1 MMDQIT
7 IKDLEVYA
15 NHGLYKEEK
24 ALGQKFLVS
33 VILSFDTKLA
43 GVSDQMD
50 YSVDYGKVCHRIK
63 EILTEN
69 DFNLIECVAETVA
82 KKLLLEFS
90 LIRKLEIEVKKP
102 WAPIGLPLDY
112 VSVKIKRGWH
122 RAYLGVGSN
131 MGDRMEYINQA
142 INAIEAQDDTRVVH
156 VSSLIE
162 TKPYGGV
169 VQDDF
174 LNGCIAIDTLKEP
187 EAYEIDKADT
197 AYGTIQTDSTQI
209 KTAAENIQQALYAF
223 SYEKLNVKNK
233 ITYDLLKQY
242 LRSLRE
248 EADYLY
254 YEEPLN
260 TVNGV
265 QTQIPIVLSEYQ
277 FYDRTDVEA
286 YLDVLSETRDYFQQI
301 IAFERE
307 KADKG
312 LFLSDEMADQVL
324 EQCNA
329 FLAMGNGNY
338 LYSTFVSRIG
348 ELQELSEK
356 EKSDYIQQNARQMEE
371 QVYPAYEDLIQAV
384 KELKGKGTNE
394 KGLCYFPEGRKYY
407 EWYIQ
412 QSVGVTD
419 TIQELEQLTRRQISE
434 DITGM
439 EEAVNEAK
447 QAAAILEN
455 GKAER
460 ILEKLKKGIGTAFPE
475 IPKTSLQI
483 KYVPEEMQ
491 EHLSPAFYMIPA
503 IDYTEEN
510 VIYVNQ
516 IQMRDDL
523 TLFTT
528 LAHEG
533 YPGHLYQTIFFES
546 TNPDPIR
553 SILNFGGYVEG
564 WATYAEMCSYYLMPL
579 SKTQAA
585 ILQKNSSVILALYAL
600 ADMGIHYEGWS
611 RMDTVE
617 FYARYGIKDAETVD
631 KIYNLILGSPGN
643 YLKYYIGYVK
653 FLELKKEWIKSGNQS
668 QKEFHKAV
676 LSVGPA
682 PFEIVGKYFSL

>member
-1 MMDQIT
+1 MLIQFW
-7 IKDLEVYA
+7 KRR
-15 NHGLYKEEK
+15 KK
-24 ALGQKFLVS
+24 QCVS
-33 VILSFDTKLA
+33 IVCSISIL
-43 GVSDQMD
+43 
-50 YSVDYGKVCHRIK
+50 
-63 EILTEN
+63 
-69 DFNLIECVAETVA
+69 
-82 KKLLLEFS
+82 FS
-90 LIRKLEIEVKKP
+90 SIF
-102 WAPIGLPLDY
+102 
-112 VSVKIKRGWH
+112 
-122 RAYLGVGSN
+122 
-131 MGDRMEYINQA
+131 
-142 INAIEAQDDTRVVH
+142 
-156 VSSLIE
+156 
-162 TKPYGGV
+162 
-169 VQDDF
+169 F
-174 LNGCIAIDTLKEP
+174 LNGCEATFLEEKKSSKEAENERFASFTEKLFCKEVATSQISLHYTLKEP
-187 EAYEIDKADT
+187 EAYGIDKADT
-197 AYGTIQTDSTQI
+197 AYGMIQTDSTQI
-209 KTAAENIQQALYAF
+209 KTAAENMQQALYTF
-223 SYEKLNVKNK
+223 SYEKLNVKNR

-242 LRSLRE
+242 LRNLRE

-307 KADKG
+307 KADRG

-419 TIQELEQLTRRQISE
+419 TIRELEQQTRRQISE

-447 QAAAILEN
+447 QAAAIMEN

-460 ILEKLKKGIGTAFPE
+460 ILEKLKKGIANAFPE
-475 IPKTSLQI
+475 IPKTSLRI

-546 TNPDPIR
+546 TDPDPVR

-631 KIYNLILGSPGN
+631 EIYNLILGSPGN
-643 YLKYYIGYVK
+643 YLKYYVGYVK

>member
-1 MMDQIT
+1 MLIQFW
-7 IKDLEVYA
+7 KRR
-15 NHGLYKEEK
+15 KK
-24 ALGQKFLVS
+24 QCVS
-33 VILSFDTKLA
+33 IVCSISIL
-43 GVSDQMD
+43 
-50 YSVDYGKVCHRIK
+50 
-63 EILTEN
+63 
-69 DFNLIECVAETVA
+69 
-82 KKLLLEFS
+82 FS
-90 LIRKLEIEVKKP
+90 SIF
-102 WAPIGLPLDY
+102 
-112 VSVKIKRGWH
+112 
-122 RAYLGVGSN
+122 
-131 MGDRMEYINQA
+131 
-142 INAIEAQDDTRVVH
+142 
-156 VSSLIE
+156 
-162 TKPYGGV
+162 
-169 VQDDF
+169 F
-174 LNGCIAIDTLKEP
+174 LNGCEATFLEEKKSSKEVENERFTLFTEKLLCKEVAASQISLHYTLKEP
-187 EAYEIDKADT
+187 EAYGIDKADT

-209 KTAAENIQQALYAF
+209 KTAAENIQQALYTF

-277 FYDRTDVEA
+277 FYDRTDVEE

-447 QAAAILEN
+447 QAATILED

-475 IPKTSLQI
+475 IPKTSLRI

-516 IQMRDDL
+516 TQMRDDL
-523 TLFTT
+523 ALFTT

-617 FYARYGIKDAETVD
+617 FYAKYGIKDAETVD

-643 YLKYYIGYVK
+643 YLKYYIGYIK

>member
-1 MMDQIT
+1 MLIQFW
-7 IKDLEVYA
+7 KRR
-15 NHGLYKEEK
+15 KK
-24 ALGQKFLVS
+24 QCVS
-33 VILSFDTKLA
+33 IVCSISIL
-43 GVSDQMD
+43 
-50 YSVDYGKVCHRIK
+50 
-63 EILTEN
+63 
-69 DFNLIECVAETVA
+69 
-82 KKLLLEFS
+82 FS
-90 LIRKLEIEVKKP
+90 SIF
-102 WAPIGLPLDY
+102 
-112 VSVKIKRGWH
+112 
-122 RAYLGVGSN
+122 
-131 MGDRMEYINQA
+131 
-142 INAIEAQDDTRVVH
+142 
-156 VSSLIE
+156 
-162 TKPYGGV
+162 
-169 VQDDF
+169 F
-174 LNGCIAIDTLKEP
+174 LNGCEATFLEEKRSSKEAENERFASFTEKLFCKEVATSQISLHYTLKEP
-187 EAYEIDKADT
+187 EAYGIDKADT
-197 AYGTIQTDSTQI
+197 AYGMIQTDSTQI
-209 KTAAENIQQALYAF
+209 KTAAENMQQALYTF
-223 SYEKLNVKNK
+223 SYEKLNVKNR

-242 LRSLRE
+242 LRNLRE

-307 KADKG
+307 KADRG

-419 TIQELEQLTRRQISE
+419 TIQELEQQTRRQISE

-447 QAAAILEN
+447 QAAAIMEN

-460 ILEKLKKGIGTAFPE
+460 ILEKLKKGIANAFPE
-475 IPKTSLQI
+475 IPKTSLRI

-546 TNPDPIR
+546 TDPDPVR

-631 KIYNLILGSPGN
+631 KIYDLILGSPGN

-668 QKEFHKAV
+668 QKEFHQAV

>member
-1 MMDQIT
+1 MLIQFW
-7 IKDLEVYA
+7 KRR
-15 NHGLYKEEK
+15 KK
-24 ALGQKFLVS
+24 QCVS
-33 VILSFDTKLA
+33 IVCSISIL
-43 GVSDQMD
+43 
-50 YSVDYGKVCHRIK
+50 
-63 EILTEN
+63 
-69 DFNLIECVAETVA
+69 
-82 KKLLLEFS
+82 FS
-90 LIRKLEIEVKKP
+90 SIF
-102 WAPIGLPLDY
+102 
-112 VSVKIKRGWH
+112 
-122 RAYLGVGSN
+122 
-131 MGDRMEYINQA
+131 
-142 INAIEAQDDTRVVH
+142 
-156 VSSLIE
+156 
-162 TKPYGGV
+162 
-169 VQDDF
+169 F
-174 LNGCIAIDTLKEP
+174 LNGCEATFLEEKKSSKEAENERFASFTEKLFCKEVATSQISLHYTLKEP
-187 EAYEIDKADT
+187 EAYGIDKADT
-197 AYGTIQTDSTQI
+197 AYGMIQTDSTQI
-209 KTAAENIQQALYAF
+209 KTAAENMQQALYTF
-223 SYEKLNVKNK
+223 SYEKLNVKNR

-242 LRSLRE
+242 LRNLRE

-307 KADKG
+307 KADRG

-338 LYSTFVSRIG
+338 LYSTFVSRVG
-348 ELQELSEK
+348 ELQEVSEK

-419 TIQELEQLTRRQISE
+419 TIQELEQQTRRQISE

-460 ILEKLKKGIGTAFPE
+460 ILEELKKGIANAFPE
-475 IPKTSLQI
+475 IPKTSLRI

-546 TNPDPIR
+546 TDPDPVR
-553 SILNFGGYVEG
+553 SILNFDGYVEG

-617 FYARYGIKDAETVD
+617 FYARYGIKDAETVN
-631 KIYNLILGSPGN
+631 KIYDLILGSPGN

-668 QKEFHKAV
+668 QKEFHQAV

>member
-1 MMDQIT
+1 MLIQFW
-7 IKDLEVYA
+7 KRR
-15 NHGLYKEEK
+15 KK
-24 ALGQKFLVS
+24 QCVS
-33 VILSFDTKLA
+33 IVCSISIL
-43 GVSDQMD
+43 
-50 YSVDYGKVCHRIK
+50 
-63 EILTEN
+63 
-69 DFNLIECVAETVA
+69 
-82 KKLLLEFS
+82 FS
-90 LIRKLEIEVKKP
+90 SIF
-102 WAPIGLPLDY
+102 
-112 VSVKIKRGWH
+112 
-122 RAYLGVGSN
+122 
-131 MGDRMEYINQA
+131 
-142 INAIEAQDDTRVVH
+142 
-156 VSSLIE
+156 
-162 TKPYGGV
+162 
-169 VQDDF
+169 F
-174 LNGCIAIDTLKEP
+174 LNGCEATFLEEKKSSKEVENERFTSFTEKLFCKEVAASQISLHYTLKEP
-187 EAYEIDKADT
+187 EAYGIDKADT

-223 SYEKLNVKNK
+223 SYEKLNVKNR

-242 LRSLRE
+242 LRNLRE

-277 FYDRTDVEA
+277 FYDRTDVEE

-371 QVYPAYEDLIQAV
+371 QVCPAYEDLIQAV

-419 TIQELEQLTRRQISE
+419 TIQELEQLTCRQISE

-447 QAAAILEN
+447 QAAAILED

-460 ILEKLKKGIGTAFPE
+460 ILEKLKKGIGTAFPPVH
-475 IPKTSLQI
+475 I
-483 KYVPEEMQ
+483 
-491 EHLSPAFYMIPA
+491 LS
-503 IDYTEEN
+503 
-510 VIYVNQ
+510 
-516 IQMRDDL
+516 
-523 TLFTT
+523 
-528 LAHEG
+528 
-533 YPGHLYQTIFFES
+533 
-546 TNPDPIR
+546 
-553 SILNFGGYVEG
+553 
-564 WATYAEMCSYYLMPL
+564 AE
-579 SKTQAA
+579 
-585 ILQKNSSVILALYAL
+585 
-600 ADMGIHYEGWS
+600 
-611 RMDTVE
+611 
-617 FYARYGIKDAETVD
+617 
-631 KIYNLILGSPGN
+631 
-643 YLKYYIGYVK
+643 K
-653 FLELKKEWIKSGNQS
+653 FLESQEKSHCF
-668 QKEFHKAV
+668 FH
-676 LSVGPA
+676 L
-682 PFEIVGKYFSL
+682 L

>member
-1 MMDQIT
+1 MLIQFW
-7 IKDLEVYA
+7 KRR
-15 NHGLYKEEK
+15 KK
-24 ALGQKFLVS
+24 QCVS
-33 VILSFDTKLA
+33 IVCSISIL
-43 GVSDQMD
+43 
-50 YSVDYGKVCHRIK
+50 
-63 EILTEN
+63 
-69 DFNLIECVAETVA
+69 
-82 KKLLLEFS
+82 FS
-90 LIRKLEIEVKKP
+90 SIF
-102 WAPIGLPLDY
+102 
-112 VSVKIKRGWH
+112 
-122 RAYLGVGSN
+122 
-131 MGDRMEYINQA
+131 
-142 INAIEAQDDTRVVH
+142 
-156 VSSLIE
+156 
-162 TKPYGGV
+162 
-169 VQDDF
+169 F
-174 LNGCIAIDTLKEP
+174 LNGCEATFLEEKKSSKEAENERFASFTEKLFCKEVATSQISLHYTLKEP
-187 EAYEIDKADT
+187 EAYGIDKADT
-197 AYGTIQTDSTQI
+197 AYGMIQTDSTQI
-209 KTAAENIQQALYAF
+209 KTAAENMQQALYTF
-223 SYEKLNVKNK
+223 SYEKLNVKNR

-242 LRSLRE
+242 LRNVRE

-419 TIQELEQLTRRQISE
+419 TIRELEQQTRRQISE

-447 QAAAILEN
+447 QAAAIMEN

-460 ILEKLKKGIGTAFPE
+460 ILEKLKKGIANAFPE
-475 IPKTSLQI
+475 IPKTSLRI

-546 TNPDPIR
+546 TDPDPVR

-600 ADMGIHYEGWS
+600 ADMGIHYDGWS

-617 FYARYGIKDAETVD
+617 FYARYGIKDAETVN
-631 KIYNLILGSPGN
+631 KIYDLILGSPGN

-668 QKEFHKAV
+668 QKEFHQAV

>member
-1 MMDQIT
+1 MLIQFR
-7 IKDLEVYA
+7 KRR
-15 NHGLYKEEK
+15 KK
-24 ALGQKFLVS
+24 QCVS
-33 VILSFDTKLA
+33 IVCSISIL
-43 GVSDQMD
+43 
-50 YSVDYGKVCHRIK
+50 
-63 EILTEN
+63 
-69 DFNLIECVAETVA
+69 
-82 KKLLLEFS
+82 FS
-90 LIRKLEIEVKKP
+90 SIF
-102 WAPIGLPLDY
+102 
-112 VSVKIKRGWH
+112 
-122 RAYLGVGSN
+122 
-131 MGDRMEYINQA
+131 
-142 INAIEAQDDTRVVH
+142 
-156 VSSLIE
+156 
-162 TKPYGGV
+162 
-169 VQDDF
+169 F
-174 LNGCIAIDTLKEP
+174 LNGCEATFLEEKKSSKEVENERFTSFTEKLFCKEVAASQISLHYTLKEP
-187 EAYEIDKADT
+187 EAYGIDKADT

-209 KTAAENIQQALYAF
+209 KTAAENIQQALYTF

-447 QAAAILEN
+447 QAATILED

-475 IPKTSLQI
+475 IPKTSLRI

-516 IQMRDDL
+516 TQMRDDL
-523 TLFTT
+523 ALFTT

-643 YLKYYIGYVK
+643 YLKYYIGYIK

>member
-1 MMDQIT
+1 MLIQFW
-7 IKDLEVYA
+7 KRR
-15 NHGLYKEEK
+15 KK
-24 ALGQKFLVS
+24 QCVS
-33 VILSFDTKLA
+33 IVCSISIL
-43 GVSDQMD
+43 
-50 YSVDYGKVCHRIK
+50 
-63 EILTEN
+63 
-69 DFNLIECVAETVA
+69 
-82 KKLLLEFS
+82 FS
-90 LIRKLEIEVKKP
+90 SIF
-102 WAPIGLPLDY
+102 
-112 VSVKIKRGWH
+112 
-122 RAYLGVGSN
+122 
-131 MGDRMEYINQA
+131 
-142 INAIEAQDDTRVVH
+142 
-156 VSSLIE
+156 
-162 TKPYGGV
+162 
-169 VQDDF
+169 F
-174 LNGCIAIDTLKEP
+174 LNGCEATFLEEKKSSKEVENERFASFTEKLFCKEVATSQISLHYTLKEP
-187 EAYEIDKADT
+187 EAYGIDKADT
-197 AYGTIQTDSTQI
+197 AYGMIQTDSTQI
-209 KTAAENIQQALYAF
+209 KTAAENMQQALYTF
-223 SYEKLNVKNK
+223 SYEKLNVKNR

-242 LRSLRE
+242 LRNLRE

-307 KADKG
+307 KADRG

-419 TIQELEQLTRRQISE
+419 TIRELEQQTRRQISE

-447 QAAAILEN
+447 QAAAIMEN

-460 ILEKLKKGIGTAFPE
+460 ILEKLKKGIANAFPE
-475 IPKTSLQI
+475 IPKTSLRI

-533 YPGHLYQTIFFES
+533 YPGHLYQTIFFEN
-546 TNPDPIR
+546 TDPDPVR

-631 KIYNLILGSPGN
+631 KIYDLILGSPGN

-668 QKEFHKAV
+668 QKEFHQAV

>member
-1 MMDQIT
+1 MLIQFW
-7 IKDLEVYA
+7 KRR
-15 NHGLYKEEK
+15 KK
-24 ALGQKFLVS
+24 QCVS
-33 VILSFDTKLA
+33 IVCSISIL
-43 GVSDQMD
+43 
-50 YSVDYGKVCHRIK
+50 
-63 EILTEN
+63 
-69 DFNLIECVAETVA
+69 
-82 KKLLLEFS
+82 FS
-90 LIRKLEIEVKKP
+90 SIF
-102 WAPIGLPLDY
+102 
-112 VSVKIKRGWH
+112 
-122 RAYLGVGSN
+122 
-131 MGDRMEYINQA
+131 
-142 INAIEAQDDTRVVH
+142 
-156 VSSLIE
+156 
-162 TKPYGGV
+162 
-169 VQDDF
+169 F
-174 LNGCIAIDTLKEP
+174 LNGCEATFLEEKKSSKEVENERFTSFTEKLFCKEVAASQISLHYTLKEP
-187 EAYEIDKADT
+187 EAYGIDKADT

-223 SYEKLNVKNK
+223 SYEKLNVKNR

-242 LRSLRE
+242 LRNLRE

-371 QVYPAYEDLIQAV
+371 QVCPAYEDLIQAV
-384 KELKGKGTNE
+384 EELKGKGTNE

-447 QAAAILEN
+447 QAAAILED

-475 IPKTSLQI
+475 IPKTSLRI

-546 TNPDPIR
+546 TNPDPVR

-643 YLKYYIGYVK
+643 YLKYYIGYIK

>member
-1 MMDQIT
+1 MLIQFW
-7 IKDLEVYA
+7 KRR
-15 NHGLYKEEK
+15 KK
-24 ALGQKFLVS
+24 QCVS
-33 VILSFDTKLA
+33 IVCSISIL
-43 GVSDQMD
+43 
-50 YSVDYGKVCHRIK
+50 
-63 EILTEN
+63 
-69 DFNLIECVAETVA
+69 
-82 KKLLLEFS
+82 FS
-90 LIRKLEIEVKKP
+90 SIF
-102 WAPIGLPLDY
+102 
-112 VSVKIKRGWH
+112 
-122 RAYLGVGSN
+122 
-131 MGDRMEYINQA
+131 
-142 INAIEAQDDTRVVH
+142 
-156 VSSLIE
+156 
-162 TKPYGGV
+162 
-169 VQDDF
+169 F
-174 LNGCIAIDTLKEP
+174 LNGCEATFLEEKKSSKEAENERFASFTEKLFCKEVATSQISLHYTLKEP
-187 EAYEIDKADT
+187 EAYGIDKADT
-197 AYGTIQTDSTQI
+197 AYGMIQTDSTQI
-209 KTAAENIQQALYAF
+209 KTAAENMQQALYTF
-223 SYEKLNVKNK
+223 SYEKLNVKNR

-242 LRSLRE
+242 LRNLRE

-338 LYSTFVSRIG
+338 LYSTFVSRVG

-384 KELKGKGTNE
+384 EELKGKGTNE

-419 TIQELEQLTRRQISE
+419 TIQELEQQTRRQISE

-475 IPKTSLQI
+475 IPKTSLRI

-533 YPGHLYQTIFFES
+533 YPGHLYQTMFFES
-546 TNPDPIR
+546 TDPDPVR

-631 KIYNLILGSPGN
+631 KIYDLILGSPGN

>member
-1 MMDQIT
+1 MLIQFW
-7 IKDLEVYA
+7 KRR
-15 NHGLYKEEK
+15 KK
-24 ALGQKFLVS
+24 QCVS
-33 VILSFDTKLA
+33 IVCSISIL
-43 GVSDQMD
+43 
-50 YSVDYGKVCHRIK
+50 
-63 EILTEN
+63 
-69 DFNLIECVAETVA
+69 
-82 KKLLLEFS
+82 FS
-90 LIRKLEIEVKKP
+90 SIF
-102 WAPIGLPLDY
+102 
-112 VSVKIKRGWH
+112 
-122 RAYLGVGSN
+122 
-131 MGDRMEYINQA
+131 
-142 INAIEAQDDTRVVH
+142 
-156 VSSLIE
+156 
-162 TKPYGGV
+162 
-169 VQDDF
+169 F
-174 LNGCIAIDTLKEP
+174 LNGCEATFLEEKKSSKEAENERFASFTEKLFCKEVATSQISLHYTLKEP
-187 EAYEIDKADT
+187 EAYGIDKADT
-197 AYGTIQTDSTQI
+197 AYGMIQTDSTQI
-209 KTAAENIQQALYAF
+209 KTAAENMQQVLYTF
-223 SYEKLNVKNK
+223 SYEKLNVKNR

-242 LRSLRE
+242 LRNLRE

-419 TIQELEQLTRRQISE
+419 TIQELEQQTRRQISE

-447 QAAAILEN
+447 QAAAIMEN

-460 ILEKLKKGIGTAFPE
+460 ILEKLKKGIANAFPE
-475 IPKTSLQI
+475 IPKTSLRI

-546 TNPDPIR
+546 TDPDPVR

-631 KIYNLILGSPGN
+631 KIYDLILGSPGN

>member
-1 MMDQIT
+1 MLIQFW
-7 IKDLEVYA
+7 KRR
-15 NHGLYKEEK
+15 KK
-24 ALGQKFLVS
+24 QCVS
-33 VILSFDTKLA
+33 IVCSIGIL
-43 GVSDQMD
+43 
-50 YSVDYGKVCHRIK
+50 
-63 EILTEN
+63 
-69 DFNLIECVAETVA
+69 
-82 KKLLLEFS
+82 FS
-90 LIRKLEIEVKKP
+90 SIF
-102 WAPIGLPLDY
+102 
-112 VSVKIKRGWH
+112 
-122 RAYLGVGSN
+122 
-131 MGDRMEYINQA
+131 
-142 INAIEAQDDTRVVH
+142 
-156 VSSLIE
+156 
-162 TKPYGGV
+162 
-169 VQDDF
+169 F
-174 LNGCIAIDTLKEP
+174 LNGCEATFLEEKKSSKEAENERFASFTKKLFRKEVVASQISLHYTLKEP
-187 EAYEIDKADT
+187 EAYGIDKADT
-197 AYGTIQTDSTQI
+197 AYGMIQTDSTQI
-209 KTAAENIQQALYAF
+209 KTAAENMQQALYTF
-223 SYEKLNVKNK
+223 SYEKLNVKNR

-242 LRSLRE
+242 LRNLRE

-277 FYDRTDVEA
+277 FYDRTDVET
-286 YLDVLSETRDYFQQI
+286 YLDILSETRDYFQQI

-307 KADKG
+307 KADRG
-312 LFLSDEMADQVL
+312 LFLSDEMAAQVL

-338 LYSTFVSRIG
+338 LYSTFVSRVG

-371 QVYPAYEDLIQAV
+371 QVYPAYEDLIQVV

-419 TIQELEQLTRRQISE
+419 TIRELEQQTRRQISE

-447 QAAAILEN
+447 QAAAIMEN

-460 ILEKLKKGIGTAFPE
+460 ILEKLKKGIANAFPE
-475 IPKTSLQI
+475 IPKTSLRI

-533 YPGHLYQTIFFES
+533 YPGHLYQTIFFEN
-546 TNPDPIR
+546 TDPDPVR

-631 KIYNLILGSPGN
+631 KIYDLILGSPGN

-653 FLELKKEWIKSGNQS
+653 FLELKKEWIKYGNQS

>member
-1 MMDQIT
+1 MLIQFW
-7 IKDLEVYA
+7 KRR
-15 NHGLYKEEK
+15 KK
-24 ALGQKFLVS
+24 QCVS
-33 VILSFDTKLA
+33 IVCSISIL
-43 GVSDQMD
+43 
-50 YSVDYGKVCHRIK
+50 
-63 EILTEN
+63 
-69 DFNLIECVAETVA
+69 
-82 KKLLLEFS
+82 FS
-90 LIRKLEIEVKKP
+90 SIF
-102 WAPIGLPLDY
+102 
-112 VSVKIKRGWH
+112 
-122 RAYLGVGSN
+122 
-131 MGDRMEYINQA
+131 
-142 INAIEAQDDTRVVH
+142 
-156 VSSLIE
+156 
-162 TKPYGGV
+162 
-169 VQDDF
+169 F
-174 LNGCIAIDTLKEP
+174 LNGCEATFLEEKKSSKEAENERFASFTEKLFCKEVATSQISLHYTLKEP
-187 EAYEIDKADT
+187 EAYGIDKADT
-197 AYGTIQTDSTQI
+197 AYGMIQTDSTQI
-209 KTAAENIQQALYAF
+209 KTAAENMQQALYTF
-223 SYEKLNVKNK
+223 SYEKLNVKNR

-242 LRSLRE
+242 LRNLRE

-419 TIQELEQLTRRQISE
+419 TIQELEQQTRRQISE

-447 QAAAILEN
+447 QAAAIMEN

-460 ILEKLKKGIGTAFPE
+460 ILEKLKKGIANAFPE
-475 IPKTSLQI
+475 IPKTSLRI

-546 TNPDPIR
+546 TDPDPVR

-600 ADMGIHYEGWS
+600 TDMGIHYEGWS
-611 RMDTVE
+611 RIDTVE
-617 FYARYGIKDAETVD
+617 FYARYGIKDAETVN
-631 KIYNLILGSPGN
+631 KIYDLILGSPGN

-668 QKEFHKAV
+668 QKEFHQAV

>member
-1 MMDQIT
+1 MLIQFW
-7 IKDLEVYA
+7 KRR
-15 NHGLYKEEK
+15 KK
-24 ALGQKFLVS
+24 QCVS
-33 VILSFDTKLA
+33 IVCSISIL
-43 GVSDQMD
+43 
-50 YSVDYGKVCHRIK
+50 
-63 EILTEN
+63 
-69 DFNLIECVAETVA
+69 
-82 KKLLLEFS
+82 FS
-90 LIRKLEIEVKKP
+90 SIF
-102 WAPIGLPLDY
+102 
-112 VSVKIKRGWH
+112 
-122 RAYLGVGSN
+122 
-131 MGDRMEYINQA
+131 
-142 INAIEAQDDTRVVH
+142 
-156 VSSLIE
+156 
-162 TKPYGGV
+162 
-169 VQDDF
+169 F
-174 LNGCIAIDTLKEP
+174 LNGCEATFLEEKKSSKEVENERFTSFTEKLFCKEVAASQISLHYTLKEP
-187 EAYEIDKADT
+187 EAYGIDKADT

-371 QVYPAYEDLIQAV
+371 QVYPAYENLIQAV

-447 QAAAILEN
+447 QAAAILED

-475 IPKTSLQI
+475 IPKTSLRI

-516 IQMRDDL
+516 TQMRDDL
-523 TLFTT
+523 ALFTT

-546 TNPDPIR
+546 TNPDPVR

-617 FYARYGIKDAETVD
+617 FYARYGIKDAKMID

-643 YLKYYIGYVK
+643 YLKYYIGYIK

>member
-1 MMDQIT
+1 MLIQFW
-7 IKDLEVYA
+7 KRR
-15 NHGLYKEEK
+15 KK
-24 ALGQKFLVS
+24 QCVS
-33 VILSFDTKLA
+33 IVCSISIL
-43 GVSDQMD
+43 
-50 YSVDYGKVCHRIK
+50 
-63 EILTEN
+63 
-69 DFNLIECVAETVA
+69 
-82 KKLLLEFS
+82 FS
-90 LIRKLEIEVKKP
+90 SIF
-102 WAPIGLPLDY
+102 
-112 VSVKIKRGWH
+112 
-122 RAYLGVGSN
+122 
-131 MGDRMEYINQA
+131 
-142 INAIEAQDDTRVVH
+142 
-156 VSSLIE
+156 
-162 TKPYGGV
+162 
-169 VQDDF
+169 F
-174 LNGCIAIDTLKEP
+174 LNGCEATFLEEKKSSKEAENERFASFTEKLFCKEVATSQISLHYTLKEP
-187 EAYEIDKADT
+187 EAYGIDKADT
-197 AYGTIQTDSTQI
+197 AYGMIQTDSTQI
-209 KTAAENIQQALYAF
+209 KTAAENMQQALYTF
-223 SYEKLNVKNK
+223 SYEKLNVKNR

-242 LRSLRE
+242 LRNLRE

-419 TIQELEQLTRRQISE
+419 TIRELEQQTRRQISE

-447 QAAAILEN
+447 QAAAIMEN

-460 ILEKLKKGIGTAFPE
+460 ILEKLKKGIANAFPE
-475 IPKTSLQI
+475 IPKTSLRI

-546 TNPDPIR
+546 TDPDPVR

-600 ADMGIHYEGWS
+600 TDMGIHYEGWS
-611 RMDTVE
+611 RIDTVE
-617 FYARYGIKDAETVD
+617 FYARYGIKDAETVN
-631 KIYNLILGSPGN
+631 KIYDLILGSPGN

-668 QKEFHKAV
+668 QKEFHQAV

>member
-1 MMDQIT
+1 MLIQFW
-7 IKDLEVYA
+7 KRR
-15 NHGLYKEEK
+15 KK
-24 ALGQKFLVS
+24 QCVS
-33 VILSFDTKLA
+33 IVCSISIL
-43 GVSDQMD
+43 
-50 YSVDYGKVCHRIK
+50 
-63 EILTEN
+63 
-69 DFNLIECVAETVA
+69 
-82 KKLLLEFS
+82 FS
-90 LIRKLEIEVKKP
+90 SIF
-102 WAPIGLPLDY
+102 
-112 VSVKIKRGWH
+112 
-122 RAYLGVGSN
+122 
-131 MGDRMEYINQA
+131 
-142 INAIEAQDDTRVVH
+142 
-156 VSSLIE
+156 
-162 TKPYGGV
+162 
-169 VQDDF
+169 F
-174 LNGCIAIDTLKEP
+174 LNGCEATFLEEKKSSKEAENERFASFTEKLFCKEVATSQISLHYTLKEP
-187 EAYEIDKADT
+187 EAYGIDKADT
-197 AYGTIQTDSTQI
+197 AYGMIQTDSTQI
-209 KTAAENIQQALYAF
+209 KTAAENMQQALYTF
-223 SYEKLNVKNK
+223 SYEKLNVKNR

-242 LRSLRE
+242 LRNLRE

-307 KADKG
+307 KADRG

-338 LYSTFVSRIG
+338 LYSTFVSRVG

-419 TIQELEQLTRRQISE
+419 TIRELEQQTRRQISE

-447 QAAAILEN
+447 QAAAIMEN

-460 ILEKLKKGIGTAFPE
+460 ILEKLKKGIANAFPE
-475 IPKTSLQI
+475 IPKTSLRI

-546 TNPDPIR
+546 TDPDPVR

-617 FYARYGIKDAETVD
+617 FYTRYGIKDAETVN
-631 KIYNLILGSPGN
+631 KIYDLILGSPGN

-668 QKEFHKAV
+668 QKEFHQAV

>member
-1 MMDQIT
+1 MLIQFW
-7 IKDLEVYA
+7 KRR
-15 NHGLYKEEK
+15 KK
-24 ALGQKFLVS
+24 QCVS
-33 VILSFDTKLA
+33 IVCSISIL
-43 GVSDQMD
+43 
-50 YSVDYGKVCHRIK
+50 
-63 EILTEN
+63 
-69 DFNLIECVAETVA
+69 
-82 KKLLLEFS
+82 FS
-90 LIRKLEIEVKKP
+90 SIF
-102 WAPIGLPLDY
+102 
-112 VSVKIKRGWH
+112 
-122 RAYLGVGSN
+122 
-131 MGDRMEYINQA
+131 
-142 INAIEAQDDTRVVH
+142 
-156 VSSLIE
+156 
-162 TKPYGGV
+162 
-169 VQDDF
+169 F
-174 LNGCIAIDTLKEP
+174 LNGCEATFLEEKKSSKEAENERFASFTEKLFCKEVATSQISLHYTLKEP
-187 EAYEIDKADT
+187 EAYGIDKADT
-197 AYGTIQTDSTQI
+197 AYGMIQTDSTQI
-209 KTAAENIQQALYAF
+209 KTAAENMQQALYTF
-223 SYEKLNVKNK
+223 SYEKLNVKNR

-242 LRSLRE
+242 LRNLRE

-312 LFLSDEMADQVL
+312 LFLSDEMANQVL

-419 TIQELEQLTRRQISE
+419 TIRELEQQTRRQISE

-447 QAAAILEN
+447 QAAAIMEN

-460 ILEKLKKGIGTAFPE
+460 ILEKLKKGIANAFPE
-475 IPKTSLQI
+475 IPKTSLRI

-546 TNPDPIR
+546 TDPDPVR

-579 SKTQAA
+579 SKAQAA

-611 RMDTVE
+611 RMDAVE
-617 FYARYGIKDAETVD
+617 FYARYGIKDAKTVD
-631 KIYNLILGSPGN
+631 KIYDLILGSPGN

-668 QKEFHKAV
+668 QKEFHQAV

>member
-1 MMDQIT
+1 MLIQFW
-7 IKDLEVYA
+7 KRR
-15 NHGLYKEEK
+15 KK
-24 ALGQKFLVS
+24 QCVS
-33 VILSFDTKLA
+33 IVCSISIL
-43 GVSDQMD
+43 
-50 YSVDYGKVCHRIK
+50 
-63 EILTEN
+63 
-69 DFNLIECVAETVA
+69 
-82 KKLLLEFS
+82 FS
-90 LIRKLEIEVKKP
+90 SIF
-102 WAPIGLPLDY
+102 
-112 VSVKIKRGWH
+112 
-122 RAYLGVGSN
+122 
-131 MGDRMEYINQA
+131 
-142 INAIEAQDDTRVVH
+142 
-156 VSSLIE
+156 
-162 TKPYGGV
+162 
-169 VQDDF
+169 F
-174 LNGCIAIDTLKEP
+174 LNGCEATFLEEKKSSKEVENERFTSFTEKLFCKEVAVSQISLHYTLKEP
-187 EAYEIDKADT
+187 EAYGIDKADT

-209 KTAAENIQQALYAF
+209 KTAAENIQQALYTF

-277 FYDRTDVEA
+277 FYDRTDVEE

-371 QVYPAYEDLIQAV
+371 QVYPAYENLIQAV

-447 QAAAILEN
+447 QAATILED

-475 IPKTSLQI
+475 IPKTSLRI

-516 IQMRDDL
+516 TQMRDDL
-523 TLFTT
+523 ALFTT

-617 FYARYGIKDAETVD
+617 FYAKYGIKDAETVD

-643 YLKYYIGYVK
+643 YLKYYIGYIK

>member
-1 MMDQIT
+1 MLIQFW
-7 IKDLEVYA
+7 KRR
-15 NHGLYKEEK
+15 KK
-24 ALGQKFLVS
+24 QCVS
-33 VILSFDTKLA
+33 IVCSISIL
-43 GVSDQMD
+43 
-50 YSVDYGKVCHRIK
+50 
-63 EILTEN
+63 
-69 DFNLIECVAETVA
+69 
-82 KKLLLEFS
+82 FS
-90 LIRKLEIEVKKP
+90 SIF
-102 WAPIGLPLDY
+102 
-112 VSVKIKRGWH
+112 
-122 RAYLGVGSN
+122 
-131 MGDRMEYINQA
+131 
-142 INAIEAQDDTRVVH
+142 
-156 VSSLIE
+156 
-162 TKPYGGV
+162 
-169 VQDDF
+169 F
-174 LNGCIAIDTLKEP
+174 LNGCEATFLEEKKSSKEAENERFASFTEKLFCKEVATSQISLHYTLKEP
-187 EAYEIDKADT
+187 EAYGIDKADT
-197 AYGTIQTDSTQI
+197 AYGMIQTDSTQI
-209 KTAAENIQQALYAF
+209 KTAAENMQQALYTF
-223 SYEKLNVKNK
+223 SYEKLNVKNR

-242 LRSLRE
+242 LRNLRE

-419 TIQELEQLTRRQISE
+419 TIQELEQQTRRQISE

-447 QAAAILEN
+447 QAAAIMEN

-460 ILEKLKKGIGTAFPE
+460 ILEKLKKGIANAFPE
-475 IPKTSLQI
+475 IPKTSLRI

-546 TNPDPIR
+546 TDPDPVR

-631 KIYNLILGSPGN
+631 KIYDLILGSPGN

-668 QKEFHKAV
+668 QKEFHQAV

-682 PFEIVGKYFSL
+682 PFEIVGKYFSLVNAQ

>member
-1 MMDQIT
+1 MLIQFW
-7 IKDLEVYA
+7 KRR
-15 NHGLYKEEK
+15 KK
-24 ALGQKFLVS
+24 QCVS
-33 VILSFDTKLA
+33 IVCSISIL
-43 GVSDQMD
+43 
-50 YSVDYGKVCHRIK
+50 
-63 EILTEN
+63 
-69 DFNLIECVAETVA
+69 
-82 KKLLLEFS
+82 FS
-90 LIRKLEIEVKKP
+90 SIF
-102 WAPIGLPLDY
+102 
-112 VSVKIKRGWH
+112 
-122 RAYLGVGSN
+122 
-131 MGDRMEYINQA
+131 
-142 INAIEAQDDTRVVH
+142 
-156 VSSLIE
+156 
-162 TKPYGGV
+162 
-169 VQDDF
+169 F
-174 LNGCIAIDTLKEP
+174 LNGCEATFLEEKKSSKEVENERFTSFTEKLFCKEVAASEFSLHYALKEP
-187 EAYEIDKADT
+187 EAYGIDKADT

-371 QVYPAYEDLIQAV
+371 QVCPAYEDLIQAV

-447 QAAAILEN
+447 QAAAILED

-475 IPKTSLQI
+475 IPKTSLRI

-523 TLFTT
+523 ALFTT

-546 TNPDPIR
+546 TNPDPVR

-643 YLKYYIGYVK
+643 YLKYYIGYIK

>member
-1 MMDQIT
+1 MLIQFW
-7 IKDLEVYA
+7 KRR
-15 NHGLYKEEK
+15 KK
-24 ALGQKFLVS
+24 QCVS
-33 VILSFDTKLA
+33 IVCSISIL
-43 GVSDQMD
+43 
-50 YSVDYGKVCHRIK
+50 
-63 EILTEN
+63 
-69 DFNLIECVAETVA
+69 
-82 KKLLLEFS
+82 FS
-90 LIRKLEIEVKKP
+90 SIF
-102 WAPIGLPLDY
+102 
-112 VSVKIKRGWH
+112 
-122 RAYLGVGSN
+122 
-131 MGDRMEYINQA
+131 
-142 INAIEAQDDTRVVH
+142 
-156 VSSLIE
+156 
-162 TKPYGGV
+162 
-169 VQDDF
+169 F
-174 LNGCIAIDTLKEP
+174 LNGCEATFLEEKKSSKEAENERFASFTEKLFCKEVATSQISLHYTLKEP
-187 EAYEIDKADT
+187 EAYGIDKADT
-197 AYGTIQTDSTQI
+197 AYGMIQTDSTQI
-209 KTAAENIQQALYAF
+209 KTAAENMQQALYTF
-223 SYEKLNVKNK
+223 SYEKLNVKNR

-242 LRSLRE
+242 LRNLRE
-248 EADYLY
+248 EAAYLY

-286 YLDVLSETRDYFQQI
+286 YLNVLSETRDYFQQI

-307 KADKG
+307 KADRG

-338 LYSTFVSRIG
+338 LYSTFVSRVG
-348 ELQELSEK
+348 ELQEVSEK

-419 TIQELEQLTRRQISE
+419 TIQELEQQTRRQISE

-447 QAAAILEN
+447 QAAAIMEN

-460 ILEKLKKGIGTAFPE
+460 ILEKLKKGIANAFPE
-475 IPKTSLQI
+475 IPKTSLRI

-546 TNPDPIR
+546 TDPDPIR
-553 SILNFGGYVEG
+553 SILNYGGYVEG

-617 FYARYGIKDAETVD
+617 FYARYGIKDAEMVD
-631 KIYNLILGSPGN
+631 KIYDLILGSPGN

>member
-1 MMDQIT
+1 M
-7 IKDLEVYA
+7 
-15 NHGLYKEEK
+15 
-24 ALGQKFLVS
+24 
-33 VILSFDTKLA
+33 
-43 GVSDQMD
+43 
-50 YSVDYGKVCHRIK
+50 
-63 EILTEN
+63 
-69 DFNLIECVAETVA
+69 
-82 KKLLLEFS
+82 
-90 LIRKLEIEVKKP
+90 
-102 WAPIGLPLDY
+102 
-112 VSVKIKRGWH
+112 
-122 RAYLGVGSN
+122 
-131 MGDRMEYINQA
+131 
-142 INAIEAQDDTRVVH
+142 
-156 VSSLIE
+156 
-162 TKPYGGV
+162 
-169 VQDDF
+169 
-174 LNGCIAIDTLKEP
+174 
-187 EAYEIDKADT
+187 
-197 AYGTIQTDSTQI
+197 
-209 KTAAENIQQALYAF
+209 
-223 SYEKLNVKNK
+223 
-233 ITYDLLKQY
+233 
-242 LRSLRE
+242 
-248 EADYLY
+248 
-254 YEEPLN
+254 
-260 TVNGV
+260 
-265 QTQIPIVLSEYQ
+265 
-277 FYDRTDVEA
+277 
-286 YLDVLSETRDYFQQI
+286 
-301 IAFERE
+301 
-307 KADKG
+307 
-312 LFLSDEMADQVL
+312 SDEMADQVL

-419 TIQELEQLTRRQISE
+419 TIQELEQQTRRQISE

-460 ILEKLKKGIGTAFPE
+460 ILEELKKGIANAFPE
-475 IPKTSLQI
+475 IPKTSLRI

-546 TNPDPIR
+546 TDPDPVR
-553 SILNFGGYVEG
+553 SILNFDGYVEG

-611 RMDTVE
+611 RMDAVE
-617 FYARYGIKDAETVD
+617 FYARYGIKDAKTVN
-631 KIYNLILGSPGN
+631 KIYDLILGSPGN

-668 QKEFHKAV
+668 QKEFHQAV

>member
-1 MMDQIT
+1 MLIQFW
-7 IKDLEVYA
+7 KRR
-15 NHGLYKEEK
+15 KK
-24 ALGQKFLVS
+24 QCVS
-33 VILSFDTKLA
+33 IVCSISIL
-43 GVSDQMD
+43 
-50 YSVDYGKVCHRIK
+50 
-63 EILTEN
+63 
-69 DFNLIECVAETVA
+69 
-82 KKLLLEFS
+82 FS
-90 LIRKLEIEVKKP
+90 
-102 WAPIGLPLDY
+102 
-112 VSVKIKRGWH
+112 
-122 RAYLGVGSN
+122 
-131 MGDRMEYINQA
+131 A
-142 INAIEAQDDTRVVH
+142 IF
-156 VSSLIE
+156 
-162 TKPYGGV
+162 
-169 VQDDF
+169 F
-174 LNGCIAIDTLKEP
+174 LNGCEATFLEEKKSSKDVENERFTSFTEKLFGKEVAASQISLHYTLKEP
-187 EAYEIDKADT
+187 EAYGIDKADT

-277 FYDRTDVEA
+277 FYDRTDVEV

-371 QVYPAYEDLIQAV
+371 QVCPAYEDLIQAV

-447 QAAAILEN
+447 QAAAILEDR
-455 GKAER
+455 KAER

-523 TLFTT
+523 ALFTT

-643 YLKYYIGYVK
+643 YLKYYIGYIK

>member
-1 MMDQIT
+1 MLIQFW
-7 IKDLEVYA
+7 KRR
-15 NHGLYKEEK
+15 KK
-24 ALGQKFLVS
+24 QCVS
-33 VILSFDTKLA
+33 IVCSISIL
-43 GVSDQMD
+43 
-50 YSVDYGKVCHRIK
+50 
-63 EILTEN
+63 
-69 DFNLIECVAETVA
+69 
-82 KKLLLEFS
+82 FS
-90 LIRKLEIEVKKP
+90 SIF
-102 WAPIGLPLDY
+102 
-112 VSVKIKRGWH
+112 
-122 RAYLGVGSN
+122 
-131 MGDRMEYINQA
+131 
-142 INAIEAQDDTRVVH
+142 
-156 VSSLIE
+156 
-162 TKPYGGV
+162 
-169 VQDDF
+169 F
-174 LNGCIAIDTLKEP
+174 LNGCEATFLEEKKSSKEAENERFASFTEKLFCKEVATSQISLHYTLKEP
-187 EAYEIDKADT
+187 EAYGIDKADT
-197 AYGTIQTDSTQI
+197 AYGMIQTDSTQI
-209 KTAAENIQQALYAF
+209 KTAAENMQQALYTF
-223 SYEKLNVKNK
+223 SYEKLNVKNR

-242 LRSLRE
+242 LRNLRE
-248 EADYLY
+248 EAAYLY

-307 KADKG
+307 KADRG

-338 LYSTFVSRIG
+338 LYSTFVSRVG
-348 ELQELSEK
+348 ELQEVSEK

-419 TIQELEQLTRRQISE
+419 TIQELEQQTRRQISE

-447 QAAAILEN
+447 QAAAIMEN

-460 ILEKLKKGIGTAFPE
+460 ILEKLKKGIANAFPE
-475 IPKTSLQI
+475 IPKTSLRI

-533 YPGHLYQTIFFES
+533 YPGHLYQTIFFEN
-546 TNPDPIR
+546 TDPDPVR
-553 SILNFGGYVEG
+553 SILNFDGYVEG

-617 FYARYGIKDAETVD
+617 FYARYGIKDAEMVD
-631 KIYNLILGSPGN
+631 KIYDLILGSPGN

>member
-1 MMDQIT
+1 MLIQFW
-7 IKDLEVYA
+7 KRR
-15 NHGLYKEEK
+15 KK
-24 ALGQKFLVS
+24 QCVS
-33 VILSFDTKLA
+33 IVCSISIL
-43 GVSDQMD
+43 
-50 YSVDYGKVCHRIK
+50 
-63 EILTEN
+63 
-69 DFNLIECVAETVA
+69 
-82 KKLLLEFS
+82 FS
-90 LIRKLEIEVKKP
+90 SIF
-102 WAPIGLPLDY
+102 
-112 VSVKIKRGWH
+112 
-122 RAYLGVGSN
+122 
-131 MGDRMEYINQA
+131 
-142 INAIEAQDDTRVVH
+142 
-156 VSSLIE
+156 
-162 TKPYGGV
+162 
-169 VQDDF
+169 F
-174 LNGCIAIDTLKEP
+174 LNGCEVTFLEEKKGSKEAENERFALFTEKLFCKEVAVSQISLHYTLKEP
-187 EAYEIDKADT
+187 EVYGIDKADT
-197 AYGTIQTDSTQI
+197 AYGMIQTDSTQI
-209 KTAAENIQQALYAF
+209 KTAAENMQQALYTF
-223 SYEKLNVKNK
+223 SYEKLNVKNR

-242 LRSLRE
+242 LRNLRE

-277 FYDRTDVEA
+277 FYDRTDVEM

-307 KADKG
+307 KADRG

-419 TIQELEQLTRRQISE
+419 TIQELEQQTRRQISE

-447 QAAAILEN
+447 QAAAILED

-475 IPKTSLQI
+475 IPKTSLRI

-516 IQMRDDL
+516 TQMRDDL
-523 TLFTT
+523 ALFTT

-617 FYARYGIKDAETVD
+617 FYARYGIKDAETVN
-631 KIYNLILGSPGN
+631 KIYDLILGSPGN